1 MNVINWF
8 EIPVANFDRARRFY
22 ETIFA
27 VQLKQEACGPDSRMA
42 IWPHEG
48 QAVGGCLIEMA
59 EARPHK
65 DGTRVYLNGGKDL
78 GEVLA
83 RVEAAGGSIVVPKT
97 LISPEIGYFA
107 LFFDSEGNVI
117 GLHSLG

>member
-1 MNVINWF
+1 MNAINWF
-8 EIPVANFDRARRFY
+8 EIPTADYERACRFY
-22 ETIFA
+22 ETIFDI
-27 VQLKQEACGPDSRMA
+27 QLTRQTCGGFRMA
-42 IWPHEG
+42 VWPYEG
-48 QAVGGCLIEMA
+48 DAVSGCLIEMA

-65 DGTRVYLNGGKDL
+65 DGTRIYLNAGKDL
-78 GEVLA
+78 ADVLA

-107 LFFDSEGNVI
+107 LFFDTEGNVL

>member
-8 EIPVANFDRARRFY
+8 EIPTANFERACRFY
-22 ETIFA
+22 ETIFD
-27 VQLKQEACGPDSRMA
+27 VQLKQQSCSGFRMA
-42 IWPHEG
+42 VWPHEG
-48 QAVGGCLIEMA
+48 NSVGGCLVEME
-59 EARPHK
+59 EAHPHK
-65 DGTRVYLNGGKDL
+65 DGTRVYLNGGEDL

-83 RVEAAGGSIVVPKT
+83 RVDAAGGSIVVPKT

-107 LFFDSEGNVI
+107 LFSDTEGNVI